1 MFLRLLLTQ
10 AGLLREP
17 ALVEFCQ
24 LLFQAMVALFS
35 ALALV
40 GGLFSDRH
48 LVVLKLPPRLLQL
61 LSQ

>member
-1 MFLRLLLTQ
+1 MFLRLQLTQ

-17 ALVEFCQ
+17 ALAEFCQ
-24 LLFQAMVALFS
+24 LLFQAMGALFS

-40 GGLFSDRH
+40 GVLFSDRH
-48 LVVLKLPPRLLQL
+48 LIVLELPPRLLQL